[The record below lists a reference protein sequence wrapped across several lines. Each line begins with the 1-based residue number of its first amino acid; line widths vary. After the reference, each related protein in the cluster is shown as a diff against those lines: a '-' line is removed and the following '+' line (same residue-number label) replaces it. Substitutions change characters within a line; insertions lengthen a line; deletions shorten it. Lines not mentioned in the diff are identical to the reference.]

1 LRRPPQFARLAANY
15 APSMSTDSPDI
26 SILVPTLNEAANLP
40 ELLRRTDAA
49 LAGRAYEVIVIDD
62 QSPDD
67 TPAVVTQLAER
78 YPVRLHVRPAAYGGL
93 SGAVLEGMRLARG
106 RVFVVMDADLQ
117 HPPEKVPELVAA
129 VEGGSNGAPAA
140 ADFAL
145 GSRYVA
151 GGSTAEKWGPLRRFN
166 SRVATLLA
174 RPFAGDTR
182 DPMSGFFALR
192 RETYERARRLT
203 PLGYKIGLEL
213 MCKCRVAGVREV
225 PIHFDSRAHGRSKLT
240 LAQQFRYLEHLSRLY
255 DFCYPRAAPV
265 VKFLIATGC
274 GWFVGLGAYLLLIAR
289 GVSPRWAVPVSY
301 LGAIVTTA
309 AFHLRYVRTQREF
322 LLTRTPWRDFA
333 MVSAGELASGLLAA
347 VWLTSRAPQVHPLEV
362 FVVGFGAATVARYV
376 LRKELMQD
384 IRGLRKDLRREEL
397 D

>member
-1 LRRPPQFARLAANY
+1 MT
-15 APSMSTDSPDI
+15 SDSPDI

-62 QSPDD
+62 QSTDD
-67 TPAVVTQLAER
+67 TPAVVADLAGR
-78 YPVRLHVRPAAYGGL
+78 YPVRLHVRPTAYGGL

-117 HPPEKVPELVAA
+117 HPPEKVPALVAA
-129 VEGGSNGAPAA
+129 VDGANGAAAPA

-151 GGSTAEKWGPLRRFN
+151 GGSMAERWGPLRRLI

-203 PLGYKIGLEL
+203 PLGYKVGLEL
-213 MCKCRVAGVREV
+213 MCKCRVASVREV

-255 DFCYPRAAPV
+255 DFCFPRASPV
-265 VKFLIATGC
+265 VKFLIATAC
-274 GWFVGLGAYLLLIAR
+274 GWLVGLGAYALLIAR
-289 GVSPRWAVPVSY
+289 GMPPRWAVPASY
-301 LGAIVTTA
+301 LGAIATTA
-309 AFHLRYVRTQREF
+309 VFHLRYVRTQREF
-322 LLTRTPWRDFA
+322 LVTRTPWRDFVLVA
-333 MVSAGELASGLLAA
+333 AGELVAGALTAA
-347 VWLTSRAPQVHPLEV
+347 WMGWRAPQLHPLEV
-362 FVVGFGAATVARYV
+362 FVISYGAATVARYI